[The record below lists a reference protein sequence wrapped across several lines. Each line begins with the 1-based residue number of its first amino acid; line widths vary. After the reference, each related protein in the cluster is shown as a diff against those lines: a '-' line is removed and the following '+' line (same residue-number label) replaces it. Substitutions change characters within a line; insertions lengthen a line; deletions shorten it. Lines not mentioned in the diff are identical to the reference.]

1 MSLILKFTS
10 AGFTMQKYNE
20 AIKQLNAAGAG
31 SPKGRQY
38 HVCSGSAEGV
48 HITDVWDSMED
59 FEAFGK
65 TLLPILNSLS
75 VDPGQPEVQQVHNI
89 IVG

>member
-1 MSLILKFTS
+1 MSLIMKFKS
-10 AGFTMQKYNE
+10 AGFTMDKYNE
-20 AIKQLNAAGAG
+20 AIKQLNTAGAG
-31 SPKGRQY
+31 SPKGRKH
-38 HVCSGSAEGV
+38 HVCSGSPDGV
-48 HITDVWDSMED
+48 DITDVWDSRED

-65 TLLPILNSLS
+65 TLLPILHSLD